1 MHIPV
6 LLKEVIQYLDPKP
19 NENFIDCTFGLGG
32 HSLAIL
38 EKNGPRGKVL
48 GIEADQNL
56 CGILNQQSTI
66 NNQQNRLILVNDNF
80 TNLKEIVKQENF
92 GPISGILLDLG
103 ISSWHL
109 ESSGR
114 GFTFLK
120 DEPLDMR
127 LGNENELTA
136 EEIINNWPEQELEK
150 IFKEYGE
157 ERFAKAIAANICKIR
172 IAKPIK
178 STFRLAEIIRK
189 SVPGNYEKGRIH
201 PATRIFLALRIA
213 TNQELDNLQK
223 VLPQTIEALKRGGKI
238 AVISFNSLE
247 DRIIKNFLKDK
258 ADNGLVRIITKK
270 PISAGRQ
277 EIINNP
283 RSRSAKLRVAEK
295 L

>member
-127 LGNENELTA
+127 LGNEDKLTA

-223 VLPQTIEALKRGGKI
+223 VLPQAVEALKRGGKI